1 MTILKYKRFLKPTG
15 RLAVIS
21 FHSLE
26 DRIVKSHFNDIDLS
40 ILNKESDKINESL
53 ASKKDK
59 SRLKYMNKKVKFTM
73 NHEYNDMDEYSK
85 NIKSLWTPLNDRK
98 IILPSK
104 EEIEQNPRARSAKLR
119 VASKN

>member
-1 MTILKYKRFLKPTG
+1 MYKYNRLLKPGG

-40 ILNKESDKINESL
+40 ILNTESDIKNESL

-59 SRLKYMNKKVKFTM
+59 SRLKYQSKKFKFKM
-73 NHEYNDMDEYSK
+73 NHEYNDIEEYSK
-85 NIKSLWTPLNDRK
+85 NIKKNWTPLNDRK

-119 VASKN
+119 VAIKN

>member
-1 MTILKYKRFLKPTG
+1 
-15 RLAVIS
+15 
-21 FHSLE
+21 
-26 DRIVKSHFNDIDLS
+26 LS
-40 ILNKESDKINESL
+40 ILNEESDIKSESL

-59 SRLKYMNKKVKFTM
+59 SKLKHLNKISKFKM
-73 NHEYNDMDEYSK
+73 NHQYNDMDEYSK
-85 NIKSLWTPLNDRK
+85 RVKKLWTPLNDKK

>member
-1 MTILKYKRFLKPTG
+1 M
-15 RLAVIS
+15 IS

-119 VASKN
+119 VACKN